1 MNGYTTFERNFT
13 SETYTSISNT
23 AELAQLE
30 PPRLLLEVV
39 GTSTL
44 QARQFEQKSG
54 GLQGGPTQLYF
65 CLH

>member
-23 AELAQLE
+23 AELVQLE

-44 QARQFEQKSG
+44 QARQFEHKSG
-54 GLQGGPTQLYF
+54 GLQAGPTQLYF